1 MTQSLADRIFH
12 FAYVV
17 PDLHA
22 ALSFFREAMGV
33 PKFLVK
39 EDVTLQDQTY
49 LGQPADLHQSI
60 AFGFVGPV
68 EIELIQPLSGVSSYS
83 EYLKKTPGGG
93 IQHLGILVDDY
104 DTGVTEMQ
112 AKGFNLVQTGRNGE
126 TRFGYFDTDRAMGT
140 LTEIVYRAPKERE
153 MFERM
158 KRGEL

>member
-1 MTQSLADRIFH
+1 MAQTLADRIFH
-12 FAYVV
+12 MAYVV

-22 ALSFFREAMGV
+22 ALGFFRDKMGV

-49 LGQPADLHQSI
+49 MGRPADLHQSI
-60 AFGFVGPV
+60 AFGFAGPI
-68 EIELIQPLSGVSSYS
+68 EIELIQPLSGISSYS
-83 EYLKKTPGGG
+83 EYLKRTPEGG
-93 IQHLGILVDDY
+93 IQHLGLLVDDY
-104 DTGVTEMQ
+104 DKGIAEMQ

-126 TRFGYFDTDRAMGT
+126 TRFGYFDTDRVMGT

>member
-1 MTQSLADRIFH
+1 MAQSLAERIFH
-12 FAYVV
+12 MAYVV

-22 ALSFFREAMGV
+22 AFSFFRKTMGV

-49 LGQPADLHQSI
+49 MGRPADLHQSI
-60 AFGFVGPV
+60 AFGFAGPI

-83 EYLKKTPGGG
+83 EYLRKTPEGG

-104 DTGVTEMQ
+104 DKGIAEMQ

-126 TRFGYFDTDRAMGT
+126 TLFGYFDTDRVMGT

-158 KRGEL
+158 KRGEI